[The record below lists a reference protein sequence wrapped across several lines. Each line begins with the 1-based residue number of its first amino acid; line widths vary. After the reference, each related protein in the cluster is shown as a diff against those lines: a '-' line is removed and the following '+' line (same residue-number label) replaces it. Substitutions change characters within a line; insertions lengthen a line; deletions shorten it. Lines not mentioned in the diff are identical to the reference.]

1 MNDYSEYIGKHFI
14 IDGEW
19 VGKIYERLPRLAPPF
34 PEFGKIKR
42 ITEILDFSDD
52 KVIRVIFHSSP
63 PYDDLAAIELSK
75 KSFLEHAIIADTE
88 SESLSM
94 YRLMKVVE

>member
-14 IDGEW
+14 IAGEW
-19 VGKIYERLPRLAPPF
+19 VGKIYERLPRLAPF

-42 ITEILDFSDD
+42 ITEILNLSND
-52 KVIRVIFHSSP
+52 KVIRVVFHSSP
-63 PYDDLAAIELSK
+63 PYSDLNAIELSK

-94 YRLMKVVE
+94 YRLMKAVE